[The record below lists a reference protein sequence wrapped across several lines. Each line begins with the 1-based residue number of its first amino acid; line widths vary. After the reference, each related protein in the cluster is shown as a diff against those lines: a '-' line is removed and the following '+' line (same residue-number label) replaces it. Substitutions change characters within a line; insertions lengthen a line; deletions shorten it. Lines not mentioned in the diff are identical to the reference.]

1 MKVFS
6 FSIYGDN
13 PIYTI
18 GGVKNAKLVK
28 ELFPE
33 WKSIFY
39 IADNVNPD
47 IIKQIESYDGIVEL
61 KPANESFTGMF
72 WRFMAI
78 SRNDVDVMI
87 VRDCDSR
94 ISERDVI
101 SINEFIGSNNLY
113 HIVRDHPI
121 GHHYPMNGGM
131 WGCKQNPFINRIN
144 HYIKDFLNSNYK
156 HIFNTDN
163 AKQDSIRNADQMF
176 LMQRIYPIVI
186 NNCIVHD
193 EYFRY
198 EPFSKP
204 INHDRKS
211 NDFAFIGESIDEND
225 NPRGDQRTPIKKI
238 YDDNKLIYTNNT

>member
-28 ELFPE
+28 ELFPD

-39 IADNVNPD
+39 VADDVNPD
-47 IIKQIESYDGIVEL
+47 IIKQIEEYGGIVEI
-61 KPANESFTGMF
+61 KPTNESFTGMF

-78 SRNDVDVMI
+78 TRPDVDVMI

-94 ISERDVI
+94 VSERDVAA
-101 SINEFIGSNNLY
+101 INEFMGSDKLY

-131 WGCKQNPFINRIN
+131 WGCKKNPFISRIN
-144 HYIKDFLNSNYK
+144 N
-156 HIFNTDN
+156 HIDDYLRTNFSHVFNTEN
-163 AKQDSIRNADQMF
+163 AKKDSIRNADQMF
-176 LMQRIYPIVI
+176 LMERIYPNVVNSIM
-186 NNCIVHD
+186 VHD

-198 EPFSKP
+198 EPFAKP
-204 INHDRKS
+204 IEHDRQS
-211 NDFAFIGESIDEND
+211 NNFAFIGESVDEND
-225 NPRGDQRTPIKKI
+225 EPRGDQRSPIINIYNSKK
-238 YDDNKLIYTNNT
+238 

>member
-18 GGVKNAKLVK
+18 GGVKNAKLIK

-39 IADNVNPD
+39 IADDVDPN
-47 IIKQIESYDGIVEL
+47 IIKQIQDYGGIVEL
-61 KPANESFTGMF
+61 KPSNESFAGMF

-78 SRNDVDVMI
+78 TRDDVDVMI

-94 ISERDVI
+94 VSERDVV
-101 SINEFIGSNNLY
+101 SVDEFMLSDKLY

-144 HYIKDFLNSNYK
+144 FHINDFLKSHYN

-163 AKQDSIRNADQMF
+163 AKKDSIRNADQMF
-176 LMQRIYPIVI
+176 LMNRIYPIAV
-186 NNCIVHD
+186 NSCLVHD
-193 EYFRY
+193 EYFKY
-198 EPFSKP
+198 ESFAKP
-204 INHDRKS
+204 INHDRES
-211 NDFAFIGESIDEND
+211 NNFAFIGESIDETD
-225 NPRGDQRTPIKKI
+225 EPRGDQRTPIINLYNLK
-238 YDDNKLIYTNNT
+238 